1 MKRKESSELS
11 LQFMMVVQTAKLSRG
26 KLKAIFDAEQWKVMA
41 ALLKQLEQGVN
52 AGALGAIR
60 APA

>member
-1 MKRKESSELS
+1 
-11 LQFMMVVQTAKLSRG
+11 LSRG